1 LRIAPIMTHQGLKIL
16 HFFLSLRSDL
26 DVWDLLL
33 AFVVILYLIV
43 CPYTKVEESFNI
55 QAIHDML
62 FHGTQLD
69 KYDHHEFPGVV
80 PRTFLGALII
90 AMLSKPLQLIAIFF
104 GLEKF
109 WCQILVRGVL
119 GLILVWCFSKFRH
132 QSAVIF
138 GRNVGI
144 WLIIIQCSQFHLNFY
159 FSRTLP
165 NTFALAF
172 VLLAYSYWFQ
182 AKWTVVIVL
191 LTFVAA
197 VFRCEVL
204 LLLGPL
210 VLQALL
216 SRQIRFWHGVM
227 VGLFSAFCSIA
238 LSILID
244 SYFWGYW
251 LWPEGKVFYFN
262 TILNK
267 SREWGTSPFYWYFLV
282 AVPKTLMCN
291 LPLIPIGY
299 YFDWRRC
306 FVVSWPIWLFLS
318 LYSLLPHK
326 EIRFI
331 FYVFPILN
339 LMAAIGINHLYRR
352 SFSGRKQLAIYWF
365 GLSMVIFSCSLS
377 NWILFISHHNY
388 PGGVALAELHKI
400 ENNNMAVFVHIDNL
414 AAQTGVTR
422 FGEKNPN
429 WRYSKAENVTDLL
442 RFTHLIDANPNIA
455 KFSQMATIY
464 GFSHISTVWY
474 KGWLPIPQVH
484 LEPKL
489 YLYRNRQSNTWR
501 E

>member
-1 LRIAPIMTHQGLKIL
+1 
-16 HFFLSLRSDL
+16 
-26 DVWDLLL
+26 
-33 AFVVILYLIV
+33 
-43 CPYTKVEESFNI
+43 
-55 QAIHDML
+55 
-62 FHGTQLD
+62 
-69 KYDHHEFPGVV
+69 V

-267 SREWGTSPFYWYFLV
+267 SREWGVSFTNINTLVVVFLSPF
-282 AVPKTLMCN
+282 T
-291 LPLIPIGY
+291 I
-299 YFDWRRC
+299 
-306 FVVSWPIWLFLS
+306 FVILS
-318 LYSLLPHK
+318 LITEHFILLH
-326 EIRFI
+326 F
-331 FYVFPILN
+331 
-339 LMAAIGINHLYRR
+339 IGIFWWPFPRHLCVICLLYRLVITLIGGDVLLFPGQFG
-352 SFSGRKQLAIYWF
+352 SF
-365 GLSMVIFSCSLS
+365 
-377 NWILFISHHNY
+377 
-388 PGGVALAELHKI
+388 
-400 ENNNMAVFVHIDNL
+400 
-414 AAQTGVTR
+414 
-422 FGEKNPN
+422 
-429 WRYSKAENVTDLL
+429 
-442 RFTHLIDANPNIA
+442 
-455 KFSQMATIY
+455 
-464 GFSHISTVWY
+464 
-474 KGWLPIPQVH
+474 
-484 LEPKL
+484 
-489 YLYRNRQSNTWR
+489 
-501 E
+501 